1 MSLVICSNQVAD
13 GESERQ
19 RNSIYKAWSFRN
31 QLSSTYKIPAN
42 AQVALQ
48 SVKVNVDGRIVLSR
62 QNNVMYQYFGNKLS
76 LDGISDPSATPKKLQ
91 IEDTVYH
98 PLRLQFLKSDEVSNA
113 VKEFSLSDFANRFR
127 ERLSETVYHPNL
139 KEKVS
144 VDLLRNAS
152 GLDFLGY
159 KIGFSQWVNGSNTN
173 ASLAVAEQ
181 NFADYDQYSDRN
193 GSGLWTWTPAHNR
206 LQRNA
211 SAHIGSVASAILPSA
226 PLSLNG
232 GTLEVNLSGA
242 QANVNT
248 SGKQVPWAVGL
259 SRYIGQTTDGVY
271 TPYYYSDLFDDDMKI
286 DQTAYMDFGCARNKA
301 GQLVVFFTAFD
312 SEPEITRKY
321 ELKYWE
327 NTNGSFT
334 TDRLELG
341 DGLYEK
347 VKFHAK
353 GEQLQLEIYNAKDD
367 GKGAAIGW
375 QVVCKFMDDTSANK
389 IRQFPPVHQSCWCLH
404 PVLQIGSNAS
414 NASGKMNVGHLKTPP
429 LTTYDVKK
437 KNQSGWWET
446 LELLGRTT
454 WCRDVE
460 ARKVLQPTNIET
472 CDQGGLNASGFNGS
486 LSNVLIVDPSD
497 IYKPTFG
504 ANAKDILGFSS
515 AVIDTPNVG
524 FGTNLPREFQSN
536 TAPNLES
543 SQAMFVRLDG
553 MNQRV
558 LNALTG
564 NRSQIIGH
572 LPRFD
577 SGQSTGRLYFEPK
590 NFVWI
595 DMDNPSEIS
604 VSDFNVSFCY
614 SNEQFATILTGQS
627 IVVLYFR
634 KKPKELMD

>member
-13 GESERQ
+13 GQSDRQ
-19 RNSIYKAWSFRN
+19 KNSIYKAWSFRN

-48 SVKVNVDGRIVLSR
+48 SVKINVDGRIVLSR

-76 LDGISDPSATPKKLQ
+76 LDGVSTPPTKLQ
-91 IEDTVYH
+91 IKDTVYH
-98 PLRLQFLKSDEVSNA
+98 PMRLQFLKADEVSTA
-113 VKEFSLSDFANRFR
+113 VKEFSLSDFANRFQ
-127 ERLSETVYHPNL
+127 ERLSETIYHPNL

-159 KIGFSQWVNGSNTN
+159 KIGFSQHVSSANTN
-173 ASLAVAEQ
+173 ATLTNAEQ
-181 NFADYDQYSDRN
+181 NFADYDQYADRN
-193 GSGLWTWTPAHNR
+193 GSGLWNYDATHKR
-206 LQRNA
+206 LTRNA
-211 SAHIGSVASAILPSA
+211 SAHVASVASAIMPDA

-232 GTLEVNLSGA
+232 GTLEVNLSGTH
-242 QANVNT
+242 ANVNKAGREVT
-248 SGKQVPWAVGL
+248 WAVGL
-259 SRYIGQTTDGVY
+259 SRYMGQTYDGVY
-271 TPYYYSDLFDDDMKI
+271 TPDYYSALFDDPMNI
-286 DQTAYMDFGCARNKA
+286 DPTAYMDFGCARNAA
-301 GQLVVFFTAFD
+301 GELVVFFTAYD
-312 SEPEITRKY
+312 DDPASTRKY
-321 ELKYWE
+321 ELKYWQ

-334 TDRLELG
+334 SNRLELK

-347 VKFHAK
+347 VRFTAE
-353 GEQLQLEIYNAKDD
+353 GEQVKLEIYNAK
-367 GKGAAIGW
+367 GTPAW
-375 QVVCKFMDDTSANK
+375 QLVCSFMDDTAANK
-389 IRQFPPVHQSCWCLH
+389 IKQFQPVHQACWCLH
-404 PVLQIGSNAS
+404 PVLQIGATAS
-414 NASGKMNVGHLKTPP
+414 HKDSKMNIGHLKTPP

-460 ARKVLQPTNIET
+460 SRDVLVPSATAT
-472 CDQGGLNASGFNGS
+472 CDQGGLNASGFNSS
-486 LSNVLIVDPSD
+486 LSNVMIVDPSE
-497 IYKPTFG
+497 IYKPSFG
-504 ANAKDILGFSS
+504 ANAKDILGFNS
-515 AVIDTPNVG
+515 AVIDTPNTG
-524 FGTNLPREFQSN
+524 FGVNLPREFQSN
-536 TAPNLES
+536 TAPDLES

-604 VSDFNVSFCY
+604 ISDFNLSFCY

-634 KKPKELMD
+634 SKPKELM

>member
-13 GESERQ
+13 GQSERQ
-19 RNSIYKAWSFRN
+19 KNSIYKAWSFRN

-62 QNNVMYQYFGNKLS
+62 QNNVLYQYFGNKLS
-76 LDGISDPSATPKKLQ
+76 LDGVSDPSSKLQ

-98 PLRLQFLKSDEVSNA
+98 PLRLQFLKSTEVGNA

-127 ERLSETVYHPNL
+127 ERLSETIYHPNL
-139 KEKVS
+139 KEKVT

-159 KIGFSQWVNGSNTN
+159 KIGFSQHVSGSNTN
-173 ASLAVAEQ
+173 ATLTTAEQ
-181 NFADYDQYSDRN
+181 NFADYDQYRFRN
-193 GSGLWTWTPAHNR
+193 GSGLWSYNDTHKR
-206 LQRNA
+206 LTRNA
-211 SAHIGSVASAILPSA
+211 SAHIGSVASAILPDR

-232 GTLEVNLSGA
+232 GDLTVNISGT
-242 QANVNT
+242 QANVNA
-248 SGKQVPWAVGL
+248 SGREVPWAVGL
-259 SRYIGQTTDGVY
+259 SRYIGQTHDGVY
-271 TPYYYSDLFDDDMKI
+271 TPDYNSDLSDDNMSVG
-286 DQTAYMDFGCARNKA
+286 QLPYMDFGCARNSS
-301 GQLVVFFTAFD
+301 GELVVFFTAFD
-312 SEPEITRKY
+312 AQAEVTRKY

-334 TDRLELG
+334 SSRADLS
-341 DGLYEK
+341 DGQYEK
-347 VKFHAK
+347 VRFTAS
-353 GEQLQLEIYNAKDD
+353 GEQMKLEIYNAKLDN
-367 GKGAAIGW
+367 KANPIGW
-375 QVVCKFMDDTSANK
+375 QVVCSFMDDTQANK
-389 IRQFPPVHQSCWCLH
+389 IRQFQPIHQACWCLH
-404 PVLQIGSNAS
+404 PVLVVGATATHKDS
-414 NASGKMNVGHLKTPP
+414 KMNVGHLKTPP

-446 LELLGRTT
+446 LELLGRTN
-454 WCRDVE
+454 WCLNVE
-460 ARKVLQPTNIET
+460 SRKVLQTTNIET
-472 CDQGGLNASGFNGS
+472 VDQGGLNASGFNSS
-486 LSNVLIVDPSD
+486 LSNVLIVDQSD
-497 IYKPTFG
+497 IYKPSFG
-504 ANAKDILGFSS
+504 ANAQDILGFNS
-515 AVIDTPNVG
+515 AVIDTPNTG

-536 TAPNLES
+536 TAPSLES

-564 NRSQIIGH
+564 QQSQIIGH

-595 DMDNPSEIS
+595 DMDNPSEMA
-604 VSDFNVSFCY
+604 VSDFNLSFCY

-634 KKPKELMD
+634 KKPDALM